1 VYFHYHDATFALR
14 DIVEPPLWLAQQSL
28 QDVWYGLFYCHPLRA
43 WDPLEVLYKQTFLYD
58 YRRWTDLEVPAEE
71 RLLRLKQYLTAW
83 HVPDSQYVLRLDRS
97 MEVSASQLALRQEA
111 GQEFWANCAT
121 ERQTWQDRAKA
132 ASRKRAPPGSRVA
145 LFSQIRDCA
154 NIIES
159 FVRHYAALGFCK
171 LLLYLDDPSDSAAEV
186 LQKSGWVQAGFVE
199 LVAVDAQLREQ
210 WPSMPSWERVGRF
223 ADMEVQS
230 RQILNNEHA
239 LRRAG
244 ELRLDWL
251 LHVDSDELLG
261 AYSRGCI
268 PAEPSFHRFC
278 PFLCAKVMLPEE
290 AATTARKSVRRS
302 KIAFPELTSPASVQ
316 QVLARHAKLAA
327 RWRSDTSTFSALNLE
342 VADVK
347 PSLQSPLFTL
357 LLKSSFKPSEKAQVP
372 DAKPTVEPEQDERA
386 QQKAWL
392 ATRQKLLSFRKLVE
406 DSVPPEMVGLGTK
419 LMIVPSMDPLKR
431 QQSEPCPSTFTE
443 KSMPKRQ
450 TSTRE
455 PRSRGGSR
463 SGMSPAMALPTP
475 SANAYRVGTTPQS
488 DIESLKR
495 KVQSL
500 LNKVCPEN
508 LATIVGQIAAVQVEG
523 QEQLEAI
530 IELIFRKAVTEPHY
544 CETYADLVFSLKSV
558 YPDFPSPDGGKP
570 VTFRSLVLN
579 ICQNEFEELLASSDL
594 TEEEKSNCDAE
605 EKAHLIKQKKHRM
618 CANMKFIGHLFL
630 RQLLSTK
637 VVGSV
642 ICELVCFED
651 DKTTPEEHALEC
663 ACELLLTAGYTMESL
678 PAGEVA
684 LRLAC
689 DRLKD
694 LKVRKTPE
702 GKNAYSK
709 RMQFMIQDVLE
720 TRAAGWSKKVFK
732 ASAKTKEEL
741 RESSEKASGKEAVA
755 EHVVTGKRPVYLGS
769 R

>member
-1 VYFHYHDATFALR
+1 
-14 DIVEPPLWLAQQSL
+14 
-28 QDVWYGLFYCHPLRA
+28 
-43 WDPLEVLYKQTFLYD
+43 
-58 YRRWTDLEVPAEE
+58 
-71 RLLRLKQYLTAW
+71 
-83 HVPDSQYVLRLDRS
+83 
-97 MEVSASQLALRQEA
+97 
-111 GQEFWANCAT
+111 
-121 ERQTWQDRAKA
+121 
-132 ASRKRAPPGSRVA
+132 
-145 LFSQIRDCA
+145 
-154 NIIES
+154 
-159 FVRHYAALGFCK
+159 
-171 LLLYLDDPSDSAAEV
+171 
-186 LQKSGWVQAGFVE
+186 
-199 LVAVDAQLREQ
+199 
-210 WPSMPSWERVGRF
+210 
-223 ADMEVQS
+223 
-230 RQILNNEHA
+230 
-239 LRRAG
+239 
-244 ELRLDWL
+244 
-251 LHVDSDELLG
+251 
-261 AYSRGCI
+261 
-268 PAEPSFHRFC
+268 
-278 PFLCAKVMLPEE
+278 MLPEE
-290 AATTARKSVRRS
+290 AAAAARKSVRRS

-357 LLKSSFKPSEKAQVP
+357 LLKSSFKPSEKPQVP
-372 DAKPTVEPEQDERA
+372 DAKPTVEPEQDEQA

-431 QQSEPCPSTFTE
+431 QQSEPCPPTFTE
-443 KSMPKRQ
+443 KSMPKQQ

-642 ICELVCFED
+642 ICELVGFDD

-709 RMQFMIQDVLE
+709 RMRFIIQDVLE

-741 RESSEKASGKEAVA
+741 RESSEKASGKDTVA